1 MSMPAGT
8 ETPDLQD
15 DDQLQGWSSE
25 LEGFDPL
32 AFEGREAGGRLAVG
46 LTTIRQV
53 EIPRAIEKLDDI
65 VRGTEGAANQII
77 DACTAL
83 EALADDLGGE
93 AADRIGEAT
102 MAIYEACSFQ
112 DLAGQRITNITK
124 TLGLI
129 EGKLSELTSQ
139 FGLLADDP
147 RDLAE
152 AMENGQGDPLE
163 NVQLSGP
170 QHPDS
175 ATDQESV
182 DRLFAQIK

>member
-1 MSMPAGT
+1 MSMAAGT
-8 ETPDLQD
+8 VDQELQD
-15 DDQLQGWSSE
+15 DAQLQGWPSE
-25 LEGFDPL
+25 LGGYDAL
-32 AFEGREAGGRLAVG
+32 AVSGGEAGGSLAVG

-53 EIPRAIEKLDDI
+53 EIPRAIEQLDDI
-65 VRGTEGAANQII
+65 VRGTEGAVNQII
-77 DACTAL
+77 DACTQI
-83 EALADDLGGE
+83 EALGDEFGGE
-93 AADRIGEAT
+93 VADRIGAAA
-102 MAIYEACSFQ
+102 MVIYEACSFQ

-129 EGKLSELTSQ
+129 EGKLSELASQ

-152 AMENGQGDPLE
+152 PNGNDQGDPLE

-170 QHPDS
+170 QHPER
-175 ATDQESV
+175 ATDQASV